1 MKVRLT
7 RREYL
12 KLTGLGGAAALLAAA
27 GGCQSLGPPTED
39 GLAAGRYW
47 GPLQRVR
54 GVPLPAL
61 PISWEAATARVG
73 EIFEA
78 YAPHEIVFLLGF
90 YPDHLNHLAR
100 LISRSLGGAGVLRF
114 GVGSGFEARLTL
126 LDACRKLYGYA
137 GQPVFDLATPEVIFS
152 FGASFTES
160 WLAPA
165 GAAPGGGTG
174 AAFSRINPAAYVVQ
188 FEARLSPAAA
198 FADEWIPVRPGSE
211 AQLARALAGL
221 VGGGP
226 AWAGLSTAGRDLRA
240 AERQTGVPARQLV
253 RLARLFAR
261 AGRRLALPGGAALA
275 AAGGLQAAQWILALN
290 RLNTGPEDLSDFF
303 LAPPGPLYPELASQ
317 PASAAEVSALVQNIE
332 LGRVKALFVHGVDP
346 LAVFPHAYR
355 FERALDKIERLVSF
369 ATYVDGISRRADLVL
384 PDHAPGEG
392 WGYQVPP
399 HLADQGRVAL
409 LRPRRAPR
417 FNTRATA
424 DVLLGALKASAGPA
438 GGLDFQDERDFLS
451 RSTAALDAGESAF
464 RRLASEGGS
473 NGWFEPGGWCYA
485 EPRRFPPVTLQKPTR
500 GVDGGLPPQV
510 EGSPHEVYRLLI
522 YPADGGVRRSS
533 GPPAAEIH
541 PSRAERSGFKPG
553 DLALV
558 RTAAGSLCV
567 RISINPGLHPDAL
580 ALAAAP
586 TDLGHELGGAT
597 GLSRPI
603 DLAGLAQN
611 GAGDLVVTGLPAR
624 LERLV

>member
-1 MKVRLT
+1 MKARLT

-54 GVPLPAL
+54 GVPFLAL
-61 PISWEAATARVG
+61 PISWEAAIARVG
-73 EIFEA
+73 EIFKA
-78 YAPHEIVFLLGF
+78 YAPHEIVFLFGL

-100 LISRSLGGAGVLRF
+100 LAARSLGGAGVLRF
-114 GVGSGFEARLTL
+114 GAGSGFEARLTL

-160 WLAPA
+160 WLAPV
-165 GAAPGGGTG
+165 GAAPVGGPG

-188 FEARLSPAAA
+188 FEARRSPAAVL
-198 FADEWIPVRPGSE
+198 ADEWVPVRPGSE
-211 AQLARALAGL
+211 AQLARALADL

-226 AWAGLSTAGRDLRA
+226 AWAGLSTAGHDLRA

-290 RLNTGPEDLSDFF
+290 RLNTGSEDHSVFF

-317 PASAAEVSALVQNIE
+317 PASAAEVSALIQNIE

-369 ATYVDGISRRADLVL
+369 ATYVDGISRRADLIL
-384 PDHAPGEG
+384 PDHASGEG

-409 LRPRRAPR
+409 LRPHRAPR

-464 RRLASEGGS
+464 RRLASEGGP
-473 NGWFEPGGWCYA
+473 NGWCYA

-500 GVDGGLPPQV
+500 EVDGGLPPQE
-510 EGSPHEVYRLLI
+510 EGSPDTAYRLLI
-522 YPADGGVRRSS
+522 YLADGGVHRSS
-533 GPPAAEIH
+533 GSPAAEIH
-541 PSRAERSGFKPG
+541 PSRAERSGLKPG

-586 TDLGHELGGAT
+586 ADLGDELGGRA

-611 GAGDLVVTGLPAR
+611 GAGDLVVTGLQIGRAH
-624 LERLV
+624 V